1 MQPKERTQYM
11 VMYQLIQKNKVLIYS
26 SYSIF
31 IILGFLSFWRTM
43 TGYALDDVSSLFAPV
58 FYAFL
63 IVLGI
68 ILLLKPFYYACLY
81 AIVTGSVMLLSTILV
96 ELSGW
101 SWTDEVMF
109 AYTLLVAIS
118 GTISLF
124 MISQGKEIVKGLGI
138 SIIFSIMF
146 FILLYLTQL
155 FPTLYS
161 KLILLLIAGQGAA
174 FLFSILLLPW
184 ITNLLAKPTQL
195 KVSKREKRVSKEGKS
210 SNFLHFMYMLYILS
224 ALLSFYFVYQWM
236 SSHAWMM
243 LGALSL
249 FLLAALHNS
258 FRTAFIIMS
267 IVLSIGVIL
276 TASLYVSPTDIE
288 KELVIGVILLLGIG
302 LQPLLVRVH
311 TPSKDISSYLLI
323 LYCFIAALLPLSV
336 HIFSL
341 VNVEWIIIIILLGYL
356 LIHVLGLIF
365 FPLFKE
371 PLFAGK
377 RRSNRPFSTLS
388 SSSLPEFNREKERI
402 DDSNISIEVRER
414 DLMIHYGDW
423 LRRKEKRILES
434 FSKNND

>member
-1 MQPKERTQYM
+1 ML
-11 VMYQLIQKNKVLIYS
+11 MYQLIEKNKVLIYS

-43 TGYALDDVSSLFAPV
+43 TGYTLDDVSSLLAPV

-68 ILLLKPFYYACLY
+68 ILLLKPFYYACIY
-81 AIVTGSVMLLSTILV
+81 AIVTGSVLLLSTILI
-96 ELSGW
+96 EFSGW
-101 SWTDEVMF
+101 SWTDEVIF

-124 MISQGKEIVKGLGI
+124 IISQGKEIVKGLAI

-146 FILLYLTQL
+146 FILLYMTQL
-155 FPTLYS
+155 FPTTYF
-161 KLILLLIAGQGAA
+161 KLILLLNVGQGAA

-184 ITNLLAKPTQL
+184 ITYLLDKPKPSHL
-195 KVSKREKRVSKEGKS
+195 KFNKRKGRVTREGKS
-210 SNFLHFMYMLYILS
+210 SNHPLGLMYALYILS
-224 ALLSFYFVYQWM
+224 AAFCFFLVFQWM
-236 SSHAWMM
+236 SSLAWTM
-243 LGALSL
+243 LGAFSL

-311 TPSKDISSYLLI
+311 TPSSDISNYLLI
-323 LYCFIAALLPLSV
+323 LYCFTAALLPLSV
-336 HIFSL
+336 HILSL
-341 VNVEWIIIIILLGYL
+341 VNVEWIIITILLGYL
-356 LIHVLGLIF
+356 LIHVLGIIF

-371 PLFAGK
+371 PLFPVK

-388 SSSLPEFNREKERI
+388 SSSLPELIREKERI

-414 DLMIHYGDW
+414 DLMTHYGDW

-434 FSKNND
+434 FSKEND